1 MARMLASTTIL
12 AAGAVPLFSTG
23 AQADCAIVGSTTTCG
38 SGAPNPHTSTV
49 GAGGTDHG
57 KTVVVEDGSTISVTE
72 RNAISLGNNAHIT
85 LESGATVSN
94 VANGGGGNYG
104 TGLNTIEFNSNGT
117 LIVQEGASVIKTG
130 SSSSAEAV
138 NVHGAGNRIENHG
151 LIQVDR
157 GAAIWFQDS
166 ASGAKNVVDNF
177 GTVAVIGGNGSVIGA
192 SGNLGIQFYNRTGAE
207 VIGGISF
214 AGGNDDLI
222 FEAGS
227 LVTSNINGGGG
238 VNSLTLQGADGSDD
252 TLGGNISNFSTLT
265 KDGEGKWTISG
276 SLSGFTIATVRDG
289 TLALTGN
296 NASYTGAVVVEG
308 AGTLEARAQSLP
320 TNATNINNVRNDGLV
335 RFTQGDDGAYVG
347 QITGSGAVEK
357 VGAGV
362 LSLTPSSSGGNTY
375 SGGTTIRE
383 GTIAVGADNA
393 LGATDGGITF
403 DGGTLRFDAAFDLS
417 ADRDIVLDAAGG
429 TIDTQ
434 GFTTTLTQGTQGAGE
449 LTKAGTGS
457 LILLGDNAHAGG
469 TTVSAGELALDA
481 GAVLSGGGDVFVA
494 AGGTLGGYGSV
505 TGDVDNQGVIG
516 VADALTA
523 FAGRPVGDFTIN
535 GTFRNAGVAQVSG
548 AAVGNNLVVDGDYV
562 GAGGVVALSAR
573 LGDDLSPTNQLRVTG
588 STSGNSFVTV
598 TNVGGAGAQT
608 RQGIKIIDVTGTSG
622 GTFSLLGDYV
632 IHGDQAVVGGAYAY
646 TLWQNGRTNPPDG
659 DWYLRSELTNPPV
672 QPEGPIYQGGVPTY
686 EAYPQVLLALNG
698 LPTLQQRVGNRSW
711 TGDSQVDSGAAE
723 GKGDV
728 GGDASAAIE
737 GRGFWGRIE
746 AAHSSFEPRTT
757 TSGATYDVNTFK
769 LQAGFDNQL
778 VENDN
783 GKLIGSIAVQY
794 GHAASDTTSF
804 YGDGEISTN
813 GYGLGATLT
822 WYGVNGLYVDGQAQL
837 TWYDTDLGSKLTG
850 SGLVSGNNAIGYALS
865 LEAGQKLG
873 LDQNWSMTPQAQLVY
888 SAVDFNDFD
897 DAFGAPV
904 KLENGDSLTGRL
916 GLTLDYENA
925 WAGDDGATARTHAY
939 GIANLYYEF
948 LDASTVEVAGVALS
962 SQNDRL
968 WGGVGLGGS
977 YNWSDDRYSIYGEG
991 LVNTSLNDFGDN
1003 YTLQGN
1009 AGFRYKW

>member
-1 MARMLASTTIL
+1 MLASTTFL

-23 AQADCAIVGSTTTCG
+23 ALADCATVGSTTTCG
-38 SGAPNPHTSTV
+38 SGAPNPYTNPV
-49 GAGGTDHG
+49 GTGSNDHG

-72 RNAISLGNNAHIT
+72 KSAISLGNDAHIT

-94 VANGGGGNYG
+94 AVNGSGGNYG
-104 TGLNTIEFNSNGT
+104 TGFNTIEFNSNGT
-117 LIVQEGASVIKTG
+117 LIVEEGASVIKTG
-130 SSSSAEAV
+130 SASNAEAV

-151 LIQVDR
+151 LIQVNR
-157 GAAIWFQDS
+157 GAAIWFQDTT
-166 ASGAKNVVDNF
+166 SGAKNVVDNF
-177 GTVAVIGGNGSVIGA
+177 GTVAVVGGSGSVIGA

-214 AGGNDDLI
+214 AGGNDDLF

-227 LVTSNINGGGG
+227 LVTGNINGGGG
-238 VNSLTLQGADGSDD
+238 VNNLTLQGAAGSDD
-252 TLGGNISNFSTLT
+252 ILGGNISNFSTLT

-276 SLSGFTIATVRDG
+276 SLSGFTIATVKNG

-296 NASYTGAVVVEG
+296 NASYTGSVVVES

-320 TNATNINNVRNDGLV
+320 TNATNTNNVQNDGLV
-335 RFTQGDDGAYVG
+335 RFTQGDDGTYVG

-357 VGAGV
+357 VGGGV
-362 LSLTPSSSGGNTY
+362 LSLAPSLAQGNTY
-375 SGGTTIRE
+375 SGGTVIKE

-393 LGATDGGITF
+393 LGAADGGITF

-417 ADRDIVLDAAGG
+417 AGRDIVLDAAGG

-457 LILLGDNAHAGG
+457 LILLGDNIHAGG
-469 TTVSAGELALDA
+469 TTVLAGELALEA

-494 AGGTLGGYGSV
+494 ARGTLGGYGSV

-516 VADALTA
+516 VADALAA
-523 FAGRPVGDFTIN
+523 FAGRPGGDFTIN
-535 GTFRNAGVAQVSG
+535 GRLSNAGVVQVGG
-548 AAVGNNLVVDGDYV
+548 AAVGNNLIVDGDYV
-562 GAGGVVALSAR
+562 GAGGVVALNTQ
-573 LGDDLSPTNQLRVTG
+573 LGNDVSPTDQLRVTG
-588 STSGNSFVTV
+588 STSGHSFVTV
-598 TNVGGAGAQT
+598 RNVGGEGAQT
-608 RQGIKIIDVTGTSG
+608 RQGIKIIDVAEASN

-646 TLWQNGRTNPPDG
+646 TLWKNGRTNPPDG
-659 DWYLRSELTNPPV
+659 DWYLRSELTNPPT

-686 EAYPQVLLALNG
+686 EAYPMALLALNG

-711 TGDSQVDSGAAE
+711 TDGSQADPT
-723 GKGDV
+723 
-728 GGDASAAIE
+728 AIE
-737 GRGFWGRIE
+737 GRGIWGRIE
-746 AAHSSFEPRTT
+746 AAHSSFEPRMT
-757 TSGATYDVNTFK
+757 TSGTSYDVNTLK
-769 LQAGFDNQL
+769 LQAGVDSQL
-778 VENDN
+778 VDSDS
-783 GKLIGSIAVQY
+783 GKLIGGIVAHY

-804 YGDGEISTN
+804 YGDGEIGTN

-837 TWYDTDLGSKLTG
+837 TWYDSDLGSELTG
-850 SGLVSGNNAIGYALS
+850 SSLVSGNNAFGYALS
-865 LEAGQKLG
+865 LEAGQKVG

-888 SAVDFNDFD
+888 SAVDFDDFD
-897 DAFGAPV
+897 DAFGAAV
-904 KLENGDSLTGRL
+904 SLENGDSLTGRL
-916 GLTLDYENA
+916 GLTLDYEKA
-925 WAGDDGATARTHAY
+925 WAGEDGATARTHAY

-948 LDASTVEVAGVALS
+948 LDASRVEVAGVALS
-962 SQNDRL
+962 AQNDRL
-968 WGGVGLGGS
+968 WGGLGLGGS

-1003 YTLQGN
+1003 YKLQGN
-1009 AGFRYKW
+1009 VGFRYKW